1 MYYWV
6 YKQICEGVKIKLGT
20 TSIAI
25 SSRRRF
31 NEADQSMMMVAFQV
45 FQLCHSGIF
54 LDQLILLVH
63 HTNSAELLEEIFRV
77 S

>member
-6 YKQICEGVKIKLGT
+6 YKQICEGVKIKLGVT
-20 TSIAI
+20 LITI

-31 NEADQSMMMVAFQV
+31 NEADQSMMMVGFQG

-63 HTNSAELLEEIFRV
+63 HTNLAELLEEIFRV